1 MIVKEIYRRRFKLL
15 FFLNI
20 GILWTFTIP
29 VSEATEIYKYVKN
42 GVVHY
47 GNQPPTDV
55 SYETI
60 GGTGTSHTQVQPL
73 SMTKMVSSSSLAS
86 MSSHLTTISRIA
98 NAHSL
103 SPELVKAIVKV
114 ESNFNHKAVSPKGA
128 KGLMQLMPATAKR
141 FGVEDIFDPE
151 ENITGGVKFLKY
163 LFDEFGEENLDLVL
177 AGYNAG
183 EEAVRKHGNK
193 IPPYAETQN
202 YVKQVKAL
210 YLVHSPYSGTKT
222 KTIYKYVDKNG
233 VLTFTN
239 VPRVN

>member
-1 MIVKEIYRRRFKLL
+1 MIAKETYRCRFKIL
-15 FFLNI
+15 FLLNI
-20 GILWTFTIP
+20 GILWIFTIP
-29 VSEATEIYKYVKN
+29 VSGATEIYKYVKD

-47 GNQPPTDV
+47 GNQPPIDV
-55 SYETI
+55 AYEII
-60 GGTGTSHTQVQPL
+60 GGTGTSRTQVQPL
-73 SMTKMVSSSSLAS
+73 STSRTTSSSSLELT
-86 MSSHLTTISRIA
+86 SSHLTTISRIA
-98 NAHSL
+98 NAYSL

-210 YLVHSPYSGTKT
+210 YLVHSPYSGTKA

-239 VPRVN
+239 IARVN

>member
-1 MIVKEIYRRRFKLL
+1 MIAQETYRRRFKIL

-20 GILWTFTIP
+20 GILWIFTIS
-29 VSEATEIYKYVKN
+29 VSGATEIYKYVKN

-55 SYETI
+55 SYEI
-60 GGTGTSHTQVQPL
+60 IRGTGTSRTQVQPL
-73 SMTKMVSSSSLAS
+73 SLSKTDSSLS
-86 MSSHLTTISRIA
+86 LVSTSSYLTTISRIA

-141 FGVEDIFDPE
+141 FGVADIFDPE

-210 YLVHSPYSGTKT
+210 YLVHSPYNGTKA